1 MSLPLDLLVVMLT
14 ATIIGG
20 IVAILAWR
28 QRPEPGATALA
39 ILMAAASWWS
49 LFYMLELNA
58 ATLAAKLLF
67 ARLQWFG
74 SVTLSVAWVVFAL
87 EYTGNDDYVRPRNIA
102 LLAVIPAITLV
113 LVWTNDWHHL
123 IRHSVGIE
131 QVGDMVVLTQSFGPW
146 FWVMIGYTYIL
157 ALVGDLLFID
167 LLENSPVIHRK
178 QSVAILLAAL
188 APWVGNLIFVGELLP
203 WVAIDPTPVAFT
215 VSGVASFGAIS
226 QYKLFKASPAPG
238 QLARTFVLDEM
249 ADGVIVID
257 SMGTIVDINWSGATI
272 VGEPA
277 LSLLGRQVQTVF
289 PEYEKLS
296 NVVDDESELI
306 TLGSKND
313 TRHYEVSRSNL
324 CDHHE
329 RTIGQVLVF
338 RDVTERFRYQ
348 QRLDVLNRVLRHNLR
363 NEMNVVYGFA
373 DRLEE
378 AGADAELTGRLKQKS
393 LQLVDMGN
401 KARAVQE
408 IIETDSDDL
417 PQISVASVI
426 ESTVRALE
434 GRFPAVDVTI
444 ETLPPE
450 GVTCGWVIEPTL
462 ENLLENAAEHNPE
475 DHPTVTVSATVDADW
490 LTISVA
496 DNGPGIPENEIAVLN
511 AGQET
516 SLMHSRGLGLWLVNW
531 AVKALNGDLSFCEN
545 DPHGTV
551 VTIRIP
557 RSEVE

>member
-1 MSLPLDLLVVMLT
+1 MLT
-14 ATIIGG
+14 ATVIGG
-20 IVAILAWR
+20 VVAILAWR

-39 ILMAAASWWS
+39 ILMAAAVWWS

-58 ATLAAKLLF
+58 TTLAAKLLW
-67 ARLQWFG
+67 ARFQWFG
-74 SVTLSVAWVVFAL
+74 SVTLAVAWVVFAL
-87 EYTGNDDYVRPRNIA
+87 EYTGNDDYVRPKNIA
-102 LLAVIPAITLV
+102 LLTVIPLITLV
-113 LVWTNDWHHL
+113 LVWTNSWHHL

-131 QVGDMVVLTQSFGPW
+131 QVGEMFILTQRFGPW
-146 FWVMIGYTYIL
+146 FWVIIGYTYIL
-157 ALVGDLLFID
+157 ALVGDLLFIN
-167 LLENSPVIHRK
+167 LLSNSPIIHRK
-178 QSVAILLAAL
+178 QAVAILLAAL
-188 APWVGNLIFVGELLP
+188 APWIGNLIYVGDLLP

-257 SMGTIVDINWSGATI
+257 SIGTIVDINWSGAAI

-277 LSLLGRQVQTVF
+277 LSLLGSPIQSVFSEYQT
-289 PEYEKLS
+289 LS
-296 NVVDDESELI
+296 NTADDEAELI

-313 TRHYEVSRSNL
+313 VRHYEVSRSNL
-324 CDHHE
+324 RDHHE

-393 LQLVDMGN
+393 LHLVDMGN

-408 IIETDSDDL
+408 IIDTTHDDL
-417 PQISVASVI
+417 TQISVAEVI
-426 ESTVRALE
+426 EDKVALVE
-434 GRFPAVDVTI
+434 RRFPALDVTV
-444 ETLPPE
+444 ESVPADT
-450 GVTCGWVIEPTL
+450 VTCGWVIEPTI
-462 ENLLENAAEHNPE
+462 ENLLENAAEHNTDEQPTATIAASVE
-475 DHPTVTVSATVDADW
+475 DDW
-490 LTISVA
+490 LTISIA
-496 DNGPGIPENEIAVLN
+496 DNGPGIPENEIEVLN

-531 AVKALNGDLSFCEN
+531 AVKVLAGDLSFSEN

-551 VTIRIP
+551 VTIQIP
-557 RSEVE
+557 LSQQN